1 MAAMA
6 GHADVVKSII
16 QKGEDVDCKT
26 NDGYTA
32 LHLGIDKI

>member
-16 QKGEDVDCKT
+16 QKGEDVDSKT
-26 NDGYTA
+26 NVSI
-32 LHLGIDKI
+32 LS

>member
-26 NDGYTA
+26 NVGGSTTW
-32 LHLGIDKI
+32 L

>member
-26 NDGYTA
+26 NVSQFA
-32 LHLGIDKI
+32 LLG